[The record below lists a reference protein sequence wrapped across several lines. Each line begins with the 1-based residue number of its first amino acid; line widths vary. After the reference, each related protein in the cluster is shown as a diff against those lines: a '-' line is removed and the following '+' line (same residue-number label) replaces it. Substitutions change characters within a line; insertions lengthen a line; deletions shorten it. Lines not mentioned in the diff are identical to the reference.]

1 MNDTI
6 WPAFMMAPF
15 IPPSTSATSSA
26 VRMANCSSSRARW
39 ASVARRPRSLI
50 TPQWAVRRADRRQTR
65 AWRSTRW
72 RRASS
77 AKATPTPTPAAPR
90 RATPAA
96 ARGTSRRTVRS
107 SRRAAARNR
116 PPRVEL
122 RTLLVLEAEAGGG
135 PGREALLVD
144 RLAARL
150 ARAVRALVQALE
162 GVLHVGQLG
171 FDAFQDR
178 QVLLPLERLR
188 PEVGLVLVDGG
199 ELGQRLLLRL
209 VGEVFVG
216 EPLLGA
222 LEARPLFRS

>member
-1 MNDTI
+1 MARSTPGYWTFTATTRPSGMTARCT
-6 WPAFMMAPF
+6 WPMDAAAVGTGSQSRKSFSGSAP
-15 IPPSTSATSSA
+15 SSE
-26 VRMANCSSSRARW
+26 R
-39 ASVARRPRSLI
+39 I
-50 TPQWAVRRADRRQTR
+50 TPSARLGAMGGT
-65 AWRSTRW
+65 
-72 RRASS
+72 S

-178 QVLLPLERLR
+178 QVLLPLERLG